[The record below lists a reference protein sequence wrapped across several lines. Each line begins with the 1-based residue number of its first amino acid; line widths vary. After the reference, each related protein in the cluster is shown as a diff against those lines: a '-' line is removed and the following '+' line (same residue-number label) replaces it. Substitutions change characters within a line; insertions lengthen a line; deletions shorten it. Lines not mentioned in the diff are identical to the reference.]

1 VSGIWIAGAGAVGP
15 DGLGL
20 EAKRLRA
27 AAVRKV
33 PEGLPLKE
41 GFPLAAT
48 RWLDPASLWW
58 LNAVRQALAGRPEMD
73 AGQAQVVG
81 LGWGPT
87 YPLTELLQK
96 VRDEGFSA
104 MNPALFPF
112 SVGNAPAGQA
122 GILLGLRGPTLTLH
136 AKEAAGLAAVVE
148 GCRLL
153 GGGLADRCVAGGV
166 DHLEPFLHR
175 VIGPLRGKGA
185 LPPGEGAYAVALER
199 REGVPQDGGVRVAAW
214 CSHSAAAL
222 PHRWPEPE
230 ALFDTLLGSLCARSG
245 WETESVGLAALSSE
259 NAWLRKAHA
268 SLLRRRMP
276 RAETLPFQERLGC
289 CGAAWAGATALAC
302 KALQERRASRAVLLA
317 LATGGAGWG
326 LALEACGA
334 Q

>member
-1 VSGIWIAGAGAVGP
+1 
-15 DGLGL
+15 
-20 EAKRLRA
+20 
-27 AAVRKV
+27 
-33 PEGLPLKE
+33 
-41 GFPLAAT
+41 
-48 RWLDPASLWW
+48 
-58 LNAVRQALAGRPEMD
+58 MD
-73 AGQAQVVG
+73 AGQAAQVAG

-96 VRDEGFSA
+96 VRGEGFSA

-136 AKEAAGLAAVVE
+136 GKEAAGLAAVVE

-153 GGGLADRCVAGGV
+153 GGGFADRCVAGGV

-185 LPPGEGAYAVALER
+185 LPLGEGAYAVALER
-199 REGVPQDGGVRVAAW
+199 REEASQNGGVRAAAW
-214 CSHSAAAL
+214 CSRSASSL

-230 ALFDTLLGSLCARSG
+230 ALFDTLLGALCARSG
-245 WETESVGLAALSSE
+245 WESESVGLAALSSE
-259 NAWLRKAHA
+259 NARLRKAHA
-268 SLLRRRMP
+268 PLLRTRMP

-302 KALQERRASRAVLLA
+302 KALRERRASRAVLLA